1 MYSEKRDRSIKAQ
14 QEFFTKLKILN
25 AINMMNKQT
34 VQQELDQLQSLIVL
48 VETYETIAGTSVR
61 RIRNSV
67 LANRAYH
74 IGLNRMFREI
84 AIAHKKEVEYVMKK
98 NKIKTEGT
106 NISVIK
112 RTKQI
117 VFMFLSANTG
127 LYGDIINRTFTAFMT
142 EIKRTQGDVM
152 IVGRMGKI
160 FFEEMM
166 PGSPFTYFDFPDN
179 SIAIENLKQITIF
192 LAQYEKVV
200 AFYGVFKNLLTQEVK
215 ASIVSGAELSTEN
228 TEDQAIQAY
237 FFEPSLE
244 VIALFFE
251 NEIFASLLEQVF
263 QESRLAKLAAR
274 MVLLD
279 RAIINIEGELKRT
292 TLRKQKVHHRTA
304 NRQLINSLSGMVL
317 WS

>member
-1 MYSEKRDRSIKAQ
+1 
-14 QEFFTKLKILN
+14 
-25 AINMMNKQT
+25 MMNKQT
-34 VQQELDQLQSLIVL
+34 IQQELDQLQNLILL

-67 LANRAYH
+67 LANRTYH

-84 AIAHKKEVEYVMKK
+84 TTAYRKEVEYVMKK
-98 NKIKTEGT
+98 NKIKTKGT
-106 NISVIK
+106 DVSVVK
-112 RTKQI
+112 HTKQI

-160 FFEEMM
+160 FFEDIM

-179 SIAIENLKQITIF
+179 SIAIENLKQISVF

-200 AFYGVFKNLLTQEVK
+200 AFYGMFKNLLTQEVK
-215 ASIVSGAELSTEN
+215 TSIVSGAELPAEN
-228 TEDQAIQAY
+228 AAEEIIQLY

-244 VIALFFE
+244 AVTLFFE

-279 RAIINIEGELKRT
+279 RAIVNIEGKLARAM
-292 TLRKQKVHHRTA
+292 LSKQKIHHA
-304 NRQLINSLSGMVL
+304 MVNRQLINSLNGMAL